1 MVGRLIKEIYFLM
14 LCAMLTDMQVKELI
28 DNVSA
33 FISNEDNLTQK
44 YFRDELKDM
53 NKDLSNWNNLSIKK
67 QMSLRS
73 AFKQILM
80 MNEVGELIKNNS

>member
-1 MVGRLIKEIYFLM
+1 
-14 LCAMLTDMQVKELI
+14 MLTDMQVKELI

>member
-1 MVGRLIKEIYFLM
+1 M